1 MAKSRPWSSASA
13 PCRLEWK
20 SSRLL
25 GRLLILLGLLAAGS
39 ILASELPKP
48 LAIPLALACLA
59 HGARLGSRELL
70 RPARHLVIPCSASA
84 VTVDGVAMGDVQLH
98 WRGPLAFLRWRDG
111 DGRRQRL
118 LGWPDNLAA
127 AARRELRLAMAAR
140 TPARSPRSMAP

>member
-20 SSRLL
+20 PSRLFAW
-25 GRLLILLGLLAAGS
+25 LLTLLGILAAGS
-39 ILASELPKP
+39 VLVSELP
-48 LAIPLALACLA
+48 LSASIPLAVACFA
-59 HGARLGSRELL
+59 HGVRLGRRELL
-70 RPARHLVIPCSASA
+70 RPARQLVIPGNASTA
-84 VTVDGVAMGDVQLH
+84 TADGEAMADVLVL

-118 LGWPDNLAA
+118 HGWPDNLAA

-140 TPARSPRSMAP
+140 APARPPRSMAP